1 MKLTQR
7 LFALALVLCMLACLC
22 VSVFAY
28 KKDETTGKFDD
39 ESSITIKKIYK
50 VTNAGTTAPAETFEL
65 EIKNSGKPFEVT
77 DSTLTMETAPA
88 LSTEQ
93 KIEAVFNNGS
103 TATDDTNS
111 VNFTVSLPTYTQVGV
126 YKYKLAEKDGGTAG
140 TTYQTRDITLVV
152 TVIEQDGKVRVA
164 SVHTEEPSGTKS
176 GDVTNTFS
184 AGSLAVKKN
193 VTGALGDRNYEF
205 KVDVTFTAP
214 EGDTVRSN
222 ITYEEDG
229 ATKTIAPSDWTNG
242 TASVTIQLK
251 DAETI
256 TFNNIPYG
264 VSYQIAEKDY
274 TGTTGTDG
282 VYGYTT
288 TYTGITADADGKYI
302 ATISGPSANV
312 EITNNKG
319 GEPDMGVSLDSL
331 PYILALV
338 LACGGAVVLFTRK
351 RHIEE

>member
-1 MKLTQR
+1 MKLTKR

-22 VSVFAY
+22 VSVCAY
-28 KKDETTGKFDD
+28 NKNDDGTFED

-50 VTNAGTTAPAETFEL
+50 VVNSGTTAPAETFEL
-65 EIKNSGKPFEVT
+65 EIKNNGKPFEVT
-77 DSTLTMETAPA
+77 DSTATTETAPA
-88 LSTEQ
+88 LNTEQ
-93 KIEAVFNNGS
+93 KIEAAFSSGS
-103 TATDDTNS
+103 TVTDNTNS

-164 SVHTEEPSGTKS
+164 SVHIEEPNGAKS

-214 EGDTVRSN
+214 EGDTVKNN
-222 ITYEEDG
+222 ITYVEDG

-256 TFNNIPYG
+256 TFL
-264 VSYQIAEKDY
+264 SDR
-274 TGTTGTDG
+274 
-282 VYGYTT
+282 
-288 TYTGITADADGKYI
+288 
-302 ATISGPSANV
+302 
-312 EITNNKG
+312 
-319 GEPDMGVSLDSL
+319 
-331 PYILALV
+331 
-338 LACGGAVVLFTRK
+338 RK
-351 RHIEE
+351 RLHRYYWYGRRLRLYDNLHWHHCRC